1 MVFRMDEINELLK
14 MVQKQFGISAVAIKV
29 NGKVTL
35 HEGKFQQ
42 RRKGVIEVINEKKNV

>member
-1 MVFRMDEINELLK
+1 MVLGMDEINELLR

-29 NGKVTL
+29 DGKVTL

-42 RRKGVIEVINEKKNV
+42 RRKGVI

>member
-1 MVFRMDEINELLK
+1 MVFRMDEINELLR

-29 NGKVTL
+29 DGKVTL

-42 RRKGVIEVINEKKNV
+42 RRKGVIEVIDEKKNV

>member
-14 MVQKQFGISAVAIKV
+14 MVQKQFGIIAVEIKV
-29 NGKVTL
+29 DGIVAL

-42 RRKGVIEVINEKKNV
+42 RRKGVIEVIDEKKNV